1 MKERKAFTLTEVLV
15 AVAIMSI
22 MAGVMALNSAT
33 VGQQSAKREAERV
46 AAFIQG
52 HISRENMAKRG
63 LWFEVQDD
71 SIKVWHSLKGK
82 EDLQEDP
89 ELKASNGCKYSSS
102 SPKMCYGIRES
113 VLEDFSLKS
122 WKLISKDNTAV
133 TDSGTKAQYYIT
145 VEGADKE
152 SVNVIIGRKR

>member
-1 MKERKAFTLTEVLV
+1 MKKNAFTITEVVV
-15 AVAIMSI
+15 AMTIMLI
-22 MAGVMALNSAT
+22 TAGVLSMKSSG
-33 VGQQSAKREAERV
+33 VWQQTAQKEAER
-46 AAFIQG
+46 AAAYIQG

-102 SPKMCYGIRES
+102 SPKMCYGIREA

>member
-1 MKERKAFTLTEVLV
+1 MKKNAFTITEVVV
-15 AVAIMSI
+15 AMTIMLI
-22 MAGVMALNSAT
+22 TAGVLSMKSSG
-33 VGQQSAKREAERV
+33 VWQQTAQKEAERA

-71 SIKVWHSLKGK
+71 SIKVWHGLEKNS
-82 EDLQEDP
+82 EEIP